1 LADTAS
7 KITPCDHCG
16 LPARQSPENDALNFC
31 CHGCSMAHRLQIGD
45 DGQFYI
51 PEGLLIRWIIAAVF
65 GMLLLFVSLTLHID
79 ADTPEFFVW
88 FSLALNSLILVLLGK
103 EVFWV
108 TADEFKSKRFSLGSL
123 IFIGVFSSYVLSIIN
138 ILRGTQ
144 TATYFETSGMILV
157 FYIGSLLIDIYLKNK
172 IGAYS
177 KKWEP
182 KTPTVIIKN
191 NDGVWERVSS
201 EQLAQ
206 GDEIKT
212 EAEKVIP
219 ADGILSSAHGY
230 VREAHLTGEPTAILK
245 NKGDRIKA
253 GSIALDENLKIELT
267 SSFSR
272 SSLSHYLEQFEWEK
286 KELSTYENISSRA
299 ASILLGTV
307 VILSAATLAY
317 YLWTG
322 ETGPAINNF
331 LSVLIIG
338 CPCAFAIATPAAI
351 WITHKSLHDQGMLL
365 RTGSHAI
372 EELAR
377 VTHIIFD
384 KTGTVTGAA
393 NIQNVEIIDR
403 SQYSEHTLLMLLAGV
418 EAIDEHP
425 IAEAVRE
432 YGRSNNIDP
441 MRILN
446 LEKISGLGIKGV
458 WTDENTQDHEI
469 ALLNRAHPEA
479 NTLGENTFG
488 LFVDKVMVL
497 KVDIYHPLKNDA
509 KVLLQNLSE
518 KGYDVSV
525 ISGDPAPQ
533 DEILSD
539 KWTYI
544 GNMSPQE
551 KAEYVEKKKKG
562 NASVLFI
569 GDGLN
574 DLLAMA
580 KADSTIAMFEGS
592 DKNKVE
598 ADMVFYN
605 PDIKQLDDMLYQAK
619 QTKKTIYQNF
629 FWALIYNV
637 VGLPLAA
644 VGFLS
649 PLISIAAMILSSIF
663 VTANSLRLKRFNK
676 AVYDH

>member
-1 LADTAS
+1 
-7 KITPCDHCG
+7 
-16 LPARQSPENDALNFC
+16 
-31 CHGCSMAHRLQIGD
+31 MAHRLQIGEK
-45 DGQFYI
+45 GQFHL
-51 PEGLLIRWIIAAVF
+51 PEELLIRWVISAVF
-65 GMLLLFVSLTLHID
+65 GMLLLFVSLTLHLD
-79 ADTPEFFVW
+79 SDTPAFFLW
-88 FSLALNSLILVLLGK
+88 FSLVLNTLILLLLGK
-103 EVFWV
+103 EVLLV
-108 TADEFKSKRFSLGSL
+108 TMEEFQTQRFSLGTL
-123 IFIGVFSSYVLSIIN
+123 IFFGVFSSYLLSVIN
-138 ILRGTQ
+138 VLRGVESV
-144 TATYFETSGMILV
+144 TYFETSGMILV

-182 KTPTVIIKN
+182 EAPSLLVKN
-191 NDGVWERVSS
+191 RNGVWERVSS
-201 EQLAQ
+201 ENLSE

-219 ADGILSSAHGY
+219 ADGILSSERGY

-245 NKGDRIKA
+245 ENGDRIIA
-253 GSIALDENLKIELT
+253 GSVALDDDLEIQLT

-272 SSLSHYLEQFEWEK
+272 SSLSSYLEQFEWEK
-286 KELSTYENISSRA
+286 KKLSTYENISSRA

-307 VILSAATLAY
+307 VFLSAITLTY
-317 YLWTG
+317 YLWMG
-322 ETGPAINNF
+322 ETGSAINNF

-351 WITHKSLHDQGMLL
+351 WITHKSLHDQGILL
-365 RTGSHAI
+365 RTGSQAI
-372 EELAR
+372 EELAQ

-384 KTGTVTGAA
+384 KTGTITGPADV
-393 NIQNVEIIDR
+393 QNVEILGN
-403 SQYSEHTLLMLLAGV
+403 SEVNDQTLLKLLVGI

-432 YGRSNNIDP
+432 YGRHNQIDP
-441 MRILN
+441 HHL
-446 LEKISGLGIKGV
+446 LELKKITGLGITGL
-458 WTDENTQDHEI
+458 WIDEDKRKHEI
-469 ALLNRAHPEA
+469 ELLNRAHPEA
-479 NTLGENTFG
+479 ESLDKNSFG

-497 KVDIYHPLKNDA
+497 KMEIYHPLKNDA
-509 KVLLQNLSE
+509 RDLLQDLTKNNYE
-518 KGYDVSV
+518 VSV
-525 ISGDPAPQ
+525 LSGDPEPQ

-539 KWTYI
+539 KWTYR
-544 GNMSPQE
+544 GNMSPHE
-551 KAEYVEKKKKG
+551 KAEYVERKRKG
-562 NASVLFI
+562 KAKVLFI

-605 PDIKQLDDMLYQAK
+605 PDIKQLQNILSQAER
-619 QTKKTIYQNF
+619 TKKTIYQNF

-644 VGFLS
+644 TGFLT

-663 VTANSLRLKRFNK
+663 VTTNSLRLSTSEQII
-676 AVYDH
+676 YD

>member
-1 LADTAS
+1 
-7 KITPCDHCG
+7 
-16 LPARQSPENDALNFC
+16 
-31 CHGCSMAHRLQIGD
+31 MAHRLQIGD
-45 DGQFYI
+45 DSQFYI
-51 PEGLLIRWIIAAVF
+51 PEGLLIRWVIAAVL

-79 ADTPEFFVW
+79 DDTPEFFVW
-88 FSLALNSLILVLLGK
+88 FSFALNSLILLLLGK

-108 TADEFKSKRFSLGSL
+108 TADEFKTKRFSLGSL
-123 IFIGVFSSYVLSIIN
+123 IFVGVFSSYLLSIIN

-144 TATYFETSGMILV
+144 SATYFETSGMILV

-182 KTPTVIIKN
+182 ETPSVIFKN
-191 NDGVWERVSS
+191 SDGVWERVSS
-201 EQLAQ
+201 QNLKE
-206 GDEIKT
+206 GDQIKT
-212 EAEKVIP
+212 EPEKVIP
-219 ADGILSSAHGY
+219 ADGILRSARGF
-230 VREAHLTGEPTAILK
+230 VREAHLTGEPTAVLK
-245 NKGDRIKA
+245 DEGDKIKA
-253 GSIALDENLKIELT
+253 GSIALDEGLEIELT
-267 SSFSR
+267 SSYSR
-272 SSLSHYLEQFEWEK
+272 SSLSDYLEQFEWEK
-286 KELSTYENISSRA
+286 KELSTYENISNRA

-307 VILSAATLAY
+307 MILSAATLAY
-317 YLWTG
+317 YLSIG
-322 ETGPAINNF
+322 ETESAINNF

-351 WITHKSLHDQGMLL
+351 WITHKSLHDQGILL

-384 KTGTVTGAA
+384 KTGTITGAA
-393 NIQNVEIIDR
+393 HVQNVEIIDR
-403 SQYSEHTLLMLLAGV
+403 SHLNEHTLLMLLAGI

-425 IAEAVRE
+425 IAEAVRA
-432 YGRSNNIDP
+432 YSRSNEIDP
-441 MRILN
+441 IRISN
-446 LEKISGLGIKGV
+446 LEKISGLGINGV
-458 WTDENTQDHEI
+458 WTNENKQDHDI

-479 NTLGENTFG
+479 HALGENTFG
-488 LFVDKVMVL
+488 LFIDNVLVL

-509 KVLLQNLSE
+509 KLLLKNLSE
-518 KGYDVSV
+518 KGYEVSV
-525 ISGDPAPQ
+525 LSGDPAPQ

-539 KWTYI
+539 KWTYV

-551 KAEYVEKKKKG
+551 KAEYVQKKKKG
-562 NASVLFI
+562 NARVLFI

-592 DKNKVE
+592 DKNKIE

-605 PDIKQLDDMLYQAK
+605 PDIKQLDDMLYQATK
-619 QTKKTIYQNF
+619 TKKTIYQNF

-644 VGFLS
+644 AGFLS
-649 PLISIAAMILSSIF
+649 PLISIAAMILSSVF
-663 VTANSLRLKRFNK
+663 VTANSLRLKRFDK
-676 AVYDH
+676 VIYDH

>member
-1 LADTAS
+1 
-7 KITPCDHCG
+7 
-16 LPARQSPENDALNFC
+16 
-31 CHGCSMAHRLQIGD
+31 MAHRLKIGD
-45 DGQFYI
+45 DNQFYI
-51 PEGLLIRWIIAAVF
+51 PEGLLIRWVIAAVL

-88 FSLALNSLILVLLGK
+88 FSFGLNTVILLLLGK

-108 TADEFKSKRFSLGSL
+108 TTDEFRSRRFSLGTL
-123 IFIGVFSSYVLSIIN
+123 IFIGVFSSYLLSVIN
-138 ILRGTQ
+138 IFRGTES
-144 TATYFETSGMILV
+144 ATYFETSGMILV
-157 FYIGSLLIDIYLKNK
+157 FYIGSLLIDLYLKNK

-182 KTPTVIIKN
+182 EAPSVLVKN
-191 NDGVWERVSS
+191 DHDVWERRSA
-201 EQLAQ
+201 ENLLEGNQ
-206 GDEIKT
+206 IKT

-219 ADGILSSAHGY
+219 ADGILKSAHGY
-230 VREAHLTGEPTAILK
+230 FKEAHLTGEPTAILK

-253 GSIALDENLKIELT
+253 GSIALDENLVIELT

-272 SSLSHYLEQFEWEK
+272 SSLSNYLKQFEWEK
-286 KELSTYENISSRA
+286 KKLSTYENISNRA
-299 ASILLGTV
+299 ASILLGAV
-307 VILSAATLAY
+307 LILSTITLGY
-317 YLWTG
+317 YLLIG
-322 ETGPAINNF
+322 ETSSAINNF

-338 CPCAFAIATPAAI
+338 CPCAFAVATPAAI
-351 WITHKSLHDQGMLL
+351 WITHKSMHDQGILL
-365 RTGSHAI
+365 RTGSRAI
-372 EELAR
+372 EELAQ

-384 KTGTVTGAA
+384 KTGTITGAA
-393 NIQNVEIIDR
+393 RVHSVEIIDR
-403 SQYSEHTLLMLLAGV
+403 STLNEQTLMKLLIGI

-425 IAEAVRE
+425 IAEAVRD
-432 YGRSNNIDP
+432 YGRKKKIDP
-441 MRILN
+441 IGISGLK
-446 LEKISGLGIKGV
+446 KISGLGIRGR
-458 WTDENTQDHEI
+458 WIDENNQGHEI

-479 NTLGENTFG
+479 EYLDKDSFG
-488 LFVDKVMVL
+488 LFVDGVMKL
-497 KVDIYHPLKNDA
+497 KIGIYHPLKKDA
-509 KVLLQNLSE
+509 KVLLNDLSQN
-518 KGYDVSV
+518 GYEVSV
-525 ISGDPAPQ
+525 ISGDPEPQ

-539 KWTYI
+539 KWTYK
-544 GNMSPQE
+544 GNMSPEE
-551 KAEYVEKKKKG
+551 KAEYVESKKKESTK
-562 NASVLFI
+562 VLFI

-605 PDIKQLDDMLYQAK
+605 PDVTQLKDILFQAK
-619 QTKKTIYQNF
+619 QTRNTIYQNF

-663 VTANSLRLKRFNK
+663 VTTNSLRLKRFNK
-676 AVYDH
+676 VIYDQ